1 MIGEYNDDKMGIFMT
16 MITFNCN
23 LIHSFHFF
31 NPSII
36 PWTQNLWEVPS
47 NKLFDLVNWMGGSF
61 IIDWWIINKKQNK

>member
-31 NPSII
+31 NHSPITGLNI
-36 PWTQNLWEVPS
+36 CVNIPS
-47 NKLFDLVNWMGGSF
+47 NKLFDLVDSMGGSF
-61 IIDWWIINKKQNK
+61 IIDS